1 MIRLPPEHLNYASP
15 MTTLFISDL
24 HLADERPGI
33 TTILLRFLAGPARD
47 CDALYLLGDVF
58 EYWIGDDA
66 SMPNYKP
73 VCQALS
79 NVIQAGTPIFFMR
92 GNRDFLVGE
101 ALAATT
107 GMQLLEDPTVID
119 LDGVPTLLTHGDML
133 CTDDL
138 KHQEFRKFALDPANQ
153 KQILSLPIEHR
164 DRIAQGIRL
173 LSKSNNALEAADIID
188 VNQQAVEDCLREY
201 GVARMIHGHTHRP
214 AIHHFDLNGEPAERI
229 VLSDWH
235 EDSGSVLVC
244 DGQTCEV
251 KPLA

>member
-1 MIRLPPEHLNYASP
+1 

-33 TTILLRFLAGPARD
+33 TQILLRFLSAQARD
-47 CDALYLLGDVF
+47 CDALYLLGDIF

-66 SMPNYKP
+66 SMPGYSAACDALKALTATGVP
-73 VCQALS
+73 VY
-79 NVIQAGTPIFFMR
+79 FMR

-101 ALAATT
+101 AFASET
-107 GMQLLEDPTVID
+107 GLQILNDPTVID
-119 LDGVPTLLTHGDML
+119 LYGTPTLLTHGDAL

-138 KHQEFRKFALDPANQ
+138 KHQEFRAFALDPANQ
-153 KQILSLPIEHR
+153 AQILSLPIAQR

-188 VNQQAVEDCLREY
+188 VNQQAIEDCLREHQLKH
-201 GVARMIHGHTHRP
+201 MIHGHTHRP
-214 AIHHFDLNGEPAERI
+214 ATHTFELNGEVATRI

-235 EDSGSVLVC
+235 DQAGSVLVC
-244 DGQTCEV
+244 EPSGCKT
-251 KPLA
+251 LALT